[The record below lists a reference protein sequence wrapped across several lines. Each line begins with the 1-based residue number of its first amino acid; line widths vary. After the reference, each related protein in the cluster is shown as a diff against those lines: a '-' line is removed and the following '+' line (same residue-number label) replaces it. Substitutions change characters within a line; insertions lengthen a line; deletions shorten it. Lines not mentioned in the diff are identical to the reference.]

1 MPQLAGLAAYASQL
15 QNLTRRLDLAV
26 ALTEAFSA
34 AVYIPLPGPVLS
46 SAVLPGLRLESK
58 TCCFPCTLIVSASI

>member
-1 MPQLAGLAAYASQL
+1 MPQLAALAAYASQL

-34 AVYIPLPGPVLS
+34 AVYIPLPTTVLS
-46 SAVLPGLRLESK
+46 NAVLPGLR
-58 TCCFPCTLIVSASI
+58 